1 MSAMTPLQT
10 PRTIPE
16 YLEQLRA
23 ALAGADPALVQDA
36 LYDAEEYLRAELA
49 EHPGTDEATMLATVA
64 TSYGAPDEVADIY
77 RVQETTVTKAM
88 RSPPPAPRKS
98 WLGRFF
104 GVALDPHTYGSL
116 FYMLLALP
124 LGILYFTWAVTGVS
138 LGAGLIIL
146 IIGIPFI
153 VLFIGTVYALSLVEG
168 RLVETLLGERMPR
181 RPHVPTREGGFLERV
196 KEIVAE
202 PRTWSTLLYMVLML
216 PLGIVYFTAIVT
228 LLSLSF
234 GFTFGGV
241 MTVLWQ
247 LGFVWVDGMTLQPD
261 WLAPFAWLLVPL
273 GILLFFGTLHLA
285 RAIGHMHGTLA
296 KHMLVRG

>member
-1 MSAMTPLQT
+1 MTPLQT
-10 PRTIPE
+10 PRSIPE

-49 EHPGTDEATMLATVA
+49 ENPGTDEATMLAAVA

-77 RVQETTVTKAM
+77 RVQETTVTKAL

-104 GVALDPHTYGSL
+104 GVAVDPHTYGSL

-138 LGAGLIIL
+138 LSAGLLIL
-146 IIGIPFI
+146 IIGVPFI
-153 VLFIGTVYALSLVEG
+153 VLFIATVYALSLVEG

-181 RPHVPTREGGFLERV
+181 RPHVPSREGGFLARV

-216 PLGIVYFTAIVT
+216 PLGIVYFTAVVA
-228 LLSLSF
+228 LLSISF
-234 GFTFGGV
+234 AFTFGGFVTV
-241 MTVLWQ
+241 MWQ
-247 LGFVWVDGMTLQPD
+247 LGFVWIDGAMLQPD
-261 WLAPFAWLLVPL
+261 WLAPFAWLLVPI
-273 GILLFFGTLHLA
+273 GIALFFTTLHLA
-285 RAIGHMHGTLA
+285 RGVGRLHGQLA

>member
-1 MSAMTPLQT
+1 MTPLQT
-10 PRTIPE
+10 PRTIPQ
-16 YLEQLRA
+16 YLDQLRA

-49 EHPGTDEATMLATVA
+49 ENPGTDEATMLATVA

-77 RVQETTVTKAM
+77 RVQETTVIKAM
-88 RSPPPAPRKS
+88 RAPPPAPRKS
-98 WLGRFF
+98 WFGRFF

-116 FYMLLALP
+116 LYMLLSLA
-124 LGILYFTWAVTGVS
+124 LGILYFTWAVTGVVLS
-138 LGAGLIIL
+138 AGLLIL
-146 IIGIPFI
+146 IIGVPFI

-181 RPHVPTREGGFLERV
+181 RPPVPTRAGGFLDRV

-216 PLGIVYFTAIVT
+216 PLGICYFVLAFAPLVISLALTFAGIVT
-228 LLSLSF
+228 
-234 GFTFGGV
+234 
-241 MTVLWQ
+241 VLYQ
-247 LGFVWVDGMTLQPD
+247 LGFIWIEGATLQPD
-261 WLAPFAWLLVPL
+261 WIAPYAWLLVPI
-273 GILLFFGTLHLA
+273 GIALFFTTLHLA
-285 RAIGHMHGTLA
+285 RGIGRLHGLLA

>member
-1 MSAMTPLQT
+1 MNTMHNPSLPT
-10 PRTIPE
+10 TIPD
-16 YLEQLRA
+16 YLAQLRA

-88 RSPPPAPRKS
+88 RSPPPARRKS

-138 LGAGLIIL
+138 LSAGLLIL
-146 IIGIPFI
+146 IIGVPFI

-181 RPHVPTREGGFLERV
+181 RPHVPARQGGFLERV

-241 MTVLWQ
+241 VTVLWQ
-247 LGFVWVDGMTLQPD
+247 LGFVWIDGAYIQPD
-261 WLAPFAWLLVPL
+261 WLEPFAFLLVPL
-273 GILLFFGTLHLA
+273 GIALFFGTLHLA
-285 RAIGHMHGTLA
+285 RGIGRLHGTLA